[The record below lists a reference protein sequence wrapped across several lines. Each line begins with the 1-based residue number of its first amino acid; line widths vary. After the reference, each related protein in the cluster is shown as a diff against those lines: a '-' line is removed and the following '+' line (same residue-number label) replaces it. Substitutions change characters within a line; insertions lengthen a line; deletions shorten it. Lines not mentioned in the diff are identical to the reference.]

1 MARLAPRES
10 APIDRPAPR
19 FHLKSDLA
27 PGVVTFSD
35 RQFAVVARRL
45 EGDAGWLAFR
55 LCAQTGPLHRSHV
68 ILSPR
73 ETSALFFA
81 TPLADRSTGRVII
94 RTADPVLVSDTDRVV
109 GRVDDLVL
117 DRVRAAWLRDR
128 QASILEDAAHGVA

>member
-1 MARLAPRES
+1 MARLAPPELV
-10 APIDRPAPR
+10 PTVRPPPR

-35 RQFAVVARRL
+35 RQFAVVTRRL

-81 TPLADRSTGRVII
+81 APLADRSTGRII
-94 RTADPVLVSDTDRVV
+94 VRTADPVLVSDADRIV

-128 QASILEDAAHGVA
+128 QASILEDASHGVA